1 MMYLCFFLLGV
12 STTLTIQVGVAF
24 AVYKVM
30 IKGLYLALSTA
41 KGGRE

>member
-24 AVYKVM
+24 AVYKAM
-30 IKGLYLALSTA
+30 ALSTA